1 MNTSDNLIVEPLA
14 PGRLRGVVDG
24 LKRGDGLAPV
34 TVVGPS
40 NYANLSLRHEFARAG
55 FVNVR
60 FMVFSRL
67 AEFLGAPRMARDGR
81 TPLTRVLENAAVRA
95 VAAGALGPLGEL
107 RGHPSTLHSLKQSF
121 RDLRGV
127 SGYALD
133 ALAGSGELQAE
144 TVRLYRQFRRDTAR
158 FYDDEDLARAAAES
172 VDGQPAAGFGDLG
185 AVVFYAPR
193 DLTPGQVTLVEALA
207 RRGRCVVMLDRVGDG
222 VADGYVDTLVNR
234 LSPVLGASSG
244 ESDGDRYSPSPRP
257 SPSRER
263 GMGSRFRGNDDL
275 RVPTPV
281 SPEGE
286 GGDHA
291 RTDPRPGGEGDDRGR
306 THLMVAPDPHQEIR
320 WVIGQIVNRARR
332 GTPFSRVA
340 VLYRK
345 PDYGKIVA
353 EEMELAGVPV
363 SGPDRSTLAESA
375 VGRALVGLMELAD
388 GDFQRGAVTSWLT
401 GCPVRSPVRS
411 VRLNPSRWDKL
422 SKEAGIVR
430 GIGQWRDRLQKYAAR
445 QEESV
450 SDPAVTEEMSEG
462 RLRGV
467 RAQAESARDLLA
479 FVERL
484 YDDVQPPTGGN
495 HPHPSPLP
503 QGRGGRRG
511 EPSPGWRGGRD
522 DEPSPQPSPTGRGG
536 TSGEPS
542 PGWRGGRDD
551 EPSPQ
556 PSPTGRG
563 GRRGEPLSGGR
574 GGDGT
579 QDEGASWADFSAW
592 ARQLVDDYVS
602 RGAGTP
608 ERELDALERVQDIL
622 SELTAASVVA
632 PRATFQAFREELY
645 EALQAPA
652 GRLGEMG
659 KGVFVAPFGVAAAMR
674 FDAVYLVGMIEG
686 AVPPATW
693 DDPLIPE
700 SARQRAGGSSA
711 GFETQQDA
719 RARERRDYLSALGS
733 AQDRTLSFPLA
744 DPSAGREQHPSRWML
759 EQASYLGVSEEER
772 GVRGEGSLSSL
783 LNSHSSFV
791 TVIPSAESALSD
803 GDAADASD
811 VLDYDLRHLL
821 RWKRDG
827 RRVRGH
833 PFAEMGTLRRAL
845 NLGIARNGSNFT
857 EWDGNL
863 VGVSEEE
870 RGERGA
876 RQSRFR
882 SHLLTAGFSN
892 RPLAPTRLERW
903 AACPFSYFL
912 GNVLRIGSVETPE
925 DVFSIS
931 ALERGSLVHKILDEF
946 MRSVAESGT
955 MPTPHETWSAEHRD
969 ALFRI
974 AQERF
979 ARAESD
985 GVTGRPVMWEIER
998 AQILA
1003 DLDTFLERDAALRAR
1018 FGVTPRAFEVGF
1030 GLPDGSWQEA
1040 VWSLDGSERVRF
1052 RGVIDRVDTSP
1063 DGRTA
1068 LVIDYKTGSPRP
1080 YSGLENDPTDRG
1092 RRLQL
1097 GVYALAADGGLER
1110 VENVLSAYWF
1120 VTTRGGFALAPKE
1133 PVDGSS
1139 EKVRGRLGEVV
1150 GGIVSGIRGGV
1161 FPANPGGRNAR
1172 FGFENCG
1179 FCEFDSLCPS
1189 RRDRM
1194 WDRKR
1199 GAPMLAGYRDLV
1211 GE

>member
-1 MNTSDNLIVEPLA
+1 MIDRQSPDSLWA
-14 PGRLRGVVDG
+14 VVQSI
-24 LKRGDGLAPV
+24 KRGDGLAPV

-67 AEFLGAPRMARDGR
+67 AEFLGAPRMAREGR

-121 RDLRGV
+121 GDLRSV

-144 TVRLYRQFRRDTAR
+144 TVRLYRQFRWDTAR

-193 DLTPGQVTLVEALA
+193 DLMPGQTALVEALG

-234 LSPVLGASSG
+234 LSAVLGASSG
-244 ESDGDRYSPSPRP
+244 EADADEGRYSPSPQP

-263 GMGSRFRGNDDL
+263 GILAGTRGEEAST
-275 RVPTPV
+275 R
-281 SPEGE
+281 
-286 GGDHA
+286 
-291 RTDPRPGGEGDDRGR
+291 
-306 THLMVAPDPHQEIR
+306 LMVAPDPHQEIR

-332 GTPFSRVA
+332 GTPFSGMA

-345 PDYGKIVA
+345 PDYGKIIA

-363 SGPDRSTLAESA
+363 SGPDRSTLEESA

-388 GDFQRGAVTSWLT
+388 GDFQRGTVMSWLT

-430 GIGQWRDRLQKYAAR
+430 GIGQWRDRLQKYVAR

-484 YDDVQPPTGGN
+484 HDDVQPPTGGN

-503 QGRGGRRG
+503 QGRGGTSG
-511 EPSPGWRGGRD
+511 EPSPGWRGRRD
-522 DEPSPQPSPTGRGG
+522 GEPSPQPSPTGRGG

-542 PGWRGGRDD
+542 PG
-551 EPSPQ
+551 
-556 PSPTGRG
+556 GRG

-686 AVPPATW
+686 AVPPGTW

-833 PFAEMGTLRRAL
+833 PFAERGTLRRAL
-845 NLGIARNGSNFT
+845 DLGIARNGSNFT

-955 MPTPHETWSAEHRD
+955 MPTPHEAWGVEHRD
-969 ALFRI
+969 ALFNI

-1018 FGVTPRAFEVGF
+1018 FGVTPSAFEVKF
-1030 GLPDGSWQEA
+1030 GLPDGPWQEA
-1040 VWSLDGSERVRF
+1040 VWSLDGGERVRF

-1194 WDRKR
+1194 WDRKQ
-1199 GAPMLAGYRDLV
+1199 GDAMLAGYRDLID
-1211 GE
+1211 EI

>member
-1 MNTSDNLIVEPLA
+1 M
-14 PGRLRGVVDG
+14 
-24 LKRGDGLAPV
+24 

-67 AEFLGAPRMARDGR
+67 AEFLGAPRMAREDR
-81 TPLTRVLENAAVRA
+81 TPLTRVLENAAVRG
-95 VAAGALGPLGEL
+95 VASGALGPLGEL

-193 DLTPGQVTLVEALA
+193 DLMPGQTALVEALG

-234 LSPVLGASSG
+234 LSAVLGASSG
-244 ESDGDRYSPSPRP
+244 ESDGGRYSPSPRP
-257 SPSRER
+257 SPLRER

-332 GTPFSRVA
+332 GTPFSGMA

-345 PDYGKIVA
+345 PDYGKIIS

-503 QGRGGRRG
+503 QGRGG
-511 EPSPGWRGGRD
+511 
-522 DEPSPQPSPTGRGG
+522 
-536 TSGEPS
+536 TS
-542 PGWRGGRDD
+542 
-551 EPSPQ
+551 
-556 PSPTGRG
+556 
-563 GRRGEPLSGGR
+563 GEPLSGGR

-686 AVPPATW
+686 AVPPGTW
-693 DDPLIPE
+693 DDPSDPGVR
-700 SARQRAGGSSA
+700 AAAGGRSSA

-772 GVRGEGSLSSL
+772 GVRGEGSLS
-783 LNSHSSFV
+783 
-791 TVIPSAESALSD
+791 
-803 GDAADASD
+803 
-811 VLDYDLRHLL
+811 
-821 RWKRDG
+821 
-827 RRVRGH
+827 
-833 PFAEMGTLRRAL
+833 
-845 NLGIARNGSNFT
+845 
-857 EWDGNL
+857 
-863 VGVSEEE
+863 
-870 RGERGA
+870 
-876 RQSRFR
+876 
-882 SHLLTAGFSN
+882 LT
-892 RPLAPTRLERW
+892 PK
-903 AACPFSYFL
+903 FL
-912 GNVLRIGSVETPE
+912 
-925 DVFSIS
+925 
-931 ALERGSLVHKILDEF
+931 
-946 MRSVAESGT
+946 
-955 MPTPHETWSAEHRD
+955 TPHS
-969 ALFRI
+969 
-974 AQERF
+974 
-979 ARAESD
+979 
-985 GVTGRPVMWEIER
+985 
-998 AQILA
+998 
-1003 DLDTFLERDAALRAR
+1003 
-1018 FGVTPRAFEVGF
+1018 
-1030 GLPDGSWQEA
+1030 
-1040 VWSLDGSERVRF
+1040 
-1052 RGVIDRVDTSP
+1052 
-1063 DGRTA
+1063 
-1068 LVIDYKTGSPRP
+1068 
-1080 YSGLENDPTDRG
+1080 
-1092 RRLQL
+1092 
-1097 GVYALAADGGLER
+1097 
-1110 VENVLSAYWF
+1110 
-1120 VTTRGGFALAPKE
+1120 
-1133 PVDGSS
+1133 
-1139 EKVRGRLGEVV
+1139 
-1150 GGIVSGIRGGV
+1150 
-1161 FPANPGGRNAR
+1161 
-1172 FGFENCG
+1172 
-1179 FCEFDSLCPS
+1179 
-1189 RRDRM
+1189 
-1194 WDRKR
+1194 
-1199 GAPMLAGYRDLV
+1199 
-1211 GE
+1211 